1 MGWIRGAVAR
11 VMDPIDPFVTTM
23 VAGQEHVFPLERL
36 AVCRIG
42 RAAHSTIV
50 LTESLASREH
60 AMIRRD
66 ATGHCI
72 LSDSGS
78 RNGTTLNG
86 RPVTSPTRLA
96 NGDVIRIG
104 QQELTF
110 RSQPKDVAVA
120 PEEEAAPATMIHLA
134 NSLISVLVIDIR
146 GYTVLSREIGEERIS
161 AVMSDL
167 FSRAGELLF
176 RKGSWSQK
184 YIGDAVMGVWV
195 HNQPQVTSAELAMI
209 IDTLAELRLII
220 DPLSRTYALPGP
232 LLFGAAIN
240 TGYAQIGN
248 MGSSAISDFT
258 ALGDTVNKA
267 FRLETASK
275 ELGCDLVIGRAT
287 MDYLQPRPSPE
298 MLPPTSQVEVKG
310 YDTPETVYR
319 LMFSDLPRLAN
330 LVMTARDGTTVL
342 RPEHGA
348 A

>member
-1 MGWIRGAVAR
+1 
-11 VMDPIDPFVTTM
+11 MDPADPFVTA
-23 VAGQEHVFPLERL
+23 VISGREHVYPLERL

-42 RAAHSTIV
+42 RAAHSTVV
-50 LTESLASREH
+50 LTDSLASREH

-86 RPVTSPTRLA
+86 RPVTTPTRLGD
-96 NGDVIRIG
+96 GDVIRIG
-104 QQELTF
+104 TQELTF
-110 RSQPKDVAVA
+110 RRQHEEHAG
-120 PEEEAAPATMIHLA
+120 EEEIAPATMIHLA

-167 FSRAGELLF
+167 FSSAGELLF
-176 RKGSWSQK
+176 RNKSWSQK

-195 HNQPQVTSAELAMI
+195 HNQPQISSAELALI

-220 DPLSRTYALPGP
+220 DPLNQKFALPRP
-232 LLFGAAIN
+232 LAFGAAIN

-248 MGSSAISDFT
+248 MGSAAISDFT

-275 ELGCDLVIGRAT
+275 ELGCELVIGRAT
-287 MDYLQPRPSPE
+287 LDFLHPPLHPNQ
-298 MLPPTSQVEVKG
+298 LPPVSDVEVKG
-310 YDTPETVYR
+310 YDAPETVYR

-330 LVMTARDGTTVL
+330 LIMTAREGSTL
-342 RPEHGA
+342 LKPEHDPA
-348 A
+348 

>member
-1 MGWIRGAVAR
+1 
-11 VMDPIDPFVTTM
+11 MDQTDPFVTTL
-23 VAGQEHVFPLERL
+23 VGGREHVFPLERL

-50 LTESLASREH
+50 LTDSLASREH

-86 RPVTSPTRLA
+86 RPVTTPTRLSD
-96 NGDVIRIG
+96 GDVIRIG
-104 QQELTF
+104 TQELIF
-110 RSQPKDVAVA
+110 RRAAEEVAA
-120 PEEEAAPATMIHLA
+120 EEEASPATMIHLA

-161 AVMSDL
+161 AVMSEL
-167 FSRAGELLF
+167 FSKAGELLF
-176 RKGSWSQK
+176 RNKSWSQK

-195 HNQPQVTSAELAMI
+195 HNQPHVSSQELAAI

-220 DPLSRTYALPGP
+220 EPLSQRFGLPRP
-232 LLFGAAIN
+232 LAFGAAIN

-248 MGSSAISDFT
+248 MGSAAISDFT

-275 ELGCDLVIGRAT
+275 ELLCDLVIGRAT
-287 MDYLQPRPSPE
+287 LDYLQPPMRRE
-298 MLPPTSQVEVKG
+298 QLPPTSDVSVKG

-330 LVMTARDGTTVL
+330 LIMSARESSTLL
-342 RPEHGA
+342 RPETGA

>member
-1 MGWIRGAVAR
+1 
-11 VMDPIDPFVTTM
+11 MDPIDPFVTTM

-42 RAAHSTIV
+42 RAAHSTVV
-50 LTESLASREH
+50 LTDSLASREH

-86 RPVTSPTRLA
+86 RPVTSPTRLSD
-96 NGDVIRIG
+96 GDVIRIG
-104 QQELTF
+104 QQELRF
-110 RSQPKDVAVA
+110 RSQPQDVAA
-120 PEEEAAPATMIHLA
+120 TEEEAAPATMIHLA

-176 RKGSWSQK
+176 RNKSWSQK

-195 HNQPQVTSAELAMI
+195 HNQPQVTSSELAMI

-220 DPLSRTYALPGP
+220 DPLSQTYGLPHR
-232 LLFGAAIN
+232 LNFGAAIN

-248 MGSSAISDFT
+248 MGSAAISDFT

-287 MDYLQPRPSPE
+287 MDYLQPSLRPD
-298 MLPPTSQVEVKG
+298 MLPPASQVAIKG
-310 YDTPETVYR
+310 YDAPETVYR
-319 LMFSDLPRLAN
+319 LMFTDLPRLAN
-330 LVMTARDGTTVL
+330 LVMNARDSTTML

>member
-1 MGWIRGAVAR
+1 
-11 VMDPIDPFVTTM
+11 MDLTDPFVTTV

-50 LTESLASREH
+50 LTDALASREH

-96 NGDVIRIG
+96 DGDVIRIG
-104 QQELTF
+104 QQEMKF
-110 RSQPKDVAVA
+110 RSLPEDDLA
-120 PEEEAAPATMIHLA
+120 EEEAAPATMIHLA

-176 RKGSWSQK
+176 RNKSWSQK

-195 HNQPQVTSAELAMI
+195 HNQPQVNSSELAMI

-220 DPLSRTYALPGP
+220 DPLSQTYALPRP
-232 LLFGAAIN
+232 LFFGAAIN

-248 MGSSAISDFT
+248 MGSAAISDFT

-287 MDYLQPRPSPE
+287 MDYLQPGLSPE
-298 MLPPTSQVEVKG
+298 QLPPASQVEVKG
-310 YDTPETVYR
+310 YDAPETVYR

-330 LVMTARDGTTVL
+330 LVMGARDSTTML

>member
-1 MGWIRGAVAR
+1 MG
-11 VMDPIDPFVTTM
+11 PSDPFVTTL
-23 VAGQEHVFPLERL
+23 VAGREHVFPLERL

-50 LTESLASREH
+50 LTDALASREH

-86 RPVTSPTRLA
+86 RPVTAPTRLSD
-96 NGDVIRIG
+96 GDVIRIG
-104 QQELTF
+104 TQDLTF
-110 RSQPKDVAVA
+110 RRQDEVHPA
-120 PEEEAAPATMIHLA
+120 EEEAAPATVIHLA
-134 NSLISVLVIDIR
+134 NSLITVLVIDIR

-176 RKGSWSQK
+176 RKKSWSQK
-184 YIGDAVMGVWV
+184 FIGDAVMGVWV
-195 HNQPQVTSAELAMI
+195 HNQPQVTSQELAAV

-220 DPLSRTYALPGP
+220 EPLNHKFALPRP
-232 LLFGAAIN
+232 LAFGASIN

-248 MGSSAISDFT
+248 MGSATISDFT

-275 ELGCDLVIGRAT
+275 ELMCDLVIGRAT
-287 MDYLQPRPSPE
+287 LDYLQPPLPRNQ
-298 MLPPTSQVEVKG
+298 LPPSSDVAVKG
-310 YDTPETVYR
+310 YDAPETVYR
-319 LMFSDLPRLAN
+319 LMFTDLPRLAT
-330 LVMTARDGTTVL
+330 LVMEARESSTLL
-342 RPEHGA
+342 RPETGA

>member
-11 VMDPIDPFVTTM
+11 VMDPIDPFVTTV
-23 VAGQEHVFPLERL
+23 VAGQERVFPLERL

-50 LTESLASREH
+50 LTEALASREH

-86 RPVTSPTRLA
+86 RPVTAPTRLA

-120 PEEEAAPATMIHLA
+120 AEEEAAPATMIHLA

-176 RKGSWSQK
+176 RNKSWSQK
-184 YIGDAVMGVWV
+184 FIGDAVMGVWV
-195 HNQPQVTSAELAMI
+195 HNQPQVTSSELAMI

-220 DPLSRTYALPGP
+220 APLSQTYALPRP
-232 LLFGAAIN
+232 LLFGGAIN

-248 MGSSAISDFT
+248 MGSAAISDFT

-287 MDYLQPRPSPE
+287 LDYLQPPLNPNE
-298 MLPPTSQVEVKG
+298 LPPASQVAIKG
-310 YDTPETVYR
+310 YDAPETVYR

-330 LVMTARDGTTVL
+330 LVMNARDSTTML